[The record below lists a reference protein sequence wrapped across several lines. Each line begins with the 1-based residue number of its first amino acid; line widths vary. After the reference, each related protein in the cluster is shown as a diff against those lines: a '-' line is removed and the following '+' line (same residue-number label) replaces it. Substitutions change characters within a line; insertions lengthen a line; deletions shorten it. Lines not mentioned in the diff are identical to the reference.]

1 VDMLLSCFVLACF
14 AHCRMAPCGGPVS
27 RHYPNGGEDPS
38 IERNGPLVLLNPLG
52 DALRSLAAR

>member
-1 VDMLLSCFVLACF
+1 
-14 AHCRMAPCGGPVS
+14 MAPCGGPVS